1 MVNTNGSRVGGANRR
16 VASWHGG
23 LRAFYLLLAV
33 FASLLAL
40 VHAPEPGKAIERA
53 VDVVAGEEVAERAQ
67 AKPAVAPEQR
77 AVAEFIARRY
87 RVAEQPVTDFVLAAY
102 RAGQQFALDPLLIL
116 AVMAVESRYNPVA
129 QSEFGARGLMQIIPR
144 FHADKLKAYGGEAA
158 LLDPEVNI
166 RVGALIL
173 RDYLRR
179 FGETETALQMYA
191 GAFDE
196 PTSLYATRVLSERS
210 RLQQIL
216 QRLRRDAKPQ
226 TARLG
231 SAAPTPAE
239 PG

>member
-1 MVNTNGSRVGGANRR
+1 MVNTDGSRAGAANRR

-23 LRAFYLLLAV
+23 LRAFYLFLAIS
-33 FASLLAL
+33 ASLLAL
-40 VHAPEPGKAIERA
+40 LQAPQPGKALER
-53 VDVVAGEEVAERAQ
+53 VVHGVAGEEVREQAQ
-67 AKPAVAPEQR
+67 AKPSVAPEQR
-77 AVAEFIARRY
+77 AVAEFIAKRY
-87 RVAEQPVTDFVLAAY
+87 RVAEQPVTEFVLAAY

-129 QSEFGARGLMQIIPR
+129 QSEFGAKGLMQIIPR
-144 FHADKLKAYGGEAA
+144 FHADKLRAYGGEAA

-166 RVGALIL
+166 QIGARIL
-173 RDYLRR
+173 REYLRK

-196 PTSLYATRVLSERS
+196 PTSQYATRVLNERS

-216 QRLRRDAKPQ
+216 QRPRRDPKPQ
-226 TARLG
+226 TTRLG
-231 SAAPTPAE
+231 SASPAE